1 MHVIF
6 YISELQLLIK
16 AISISYFWK
25 HNNRNLSIYFLFF
38 EKSDP

>member
-16 AISISYFWK
+16 AISYFWK